1 MKFTTLLLLTLFT
14 GSISH
19 AQTADEKAI
28 LEVLKK
34 QTAAWNRGNLDA
46 FMVGYWQND
55 SLLFIGKSGI
65 TYGYQ
70 KTLENYKR
78 GYGDTARMG
87 VFTSTIL
94 HMKKLAAD
102 SYFIIGKW
110 HLKISIGYASG
121 HYSLVLRKIKG
132 QWVIVADHSS

>member
-1 MKFTTLLLLTLFT
+1 MKFTALVLLTLFIAST
-14 GSISH
+14 SH

-34 QTAAWNRGNLDA
+34 QTEAWNRGDLDA

-55 SLLFIGKSGI
+55 SLLFMGKSGI

-87 VFTSTIL
+87 RFTSTIL

-102 SYFIIGKW
+102 SYFIVGKW
-110 HLKISIGYASG
+110 HLKRTVGDASG
-121 HYSLVLRKIKG
+121 YYSLVMRKIKG

>member
-1 MKFTTLLLLTLFT
+1 MKFLLALLFIIVTAA
-14 GSISH
+14 GSH
-19 AQTADEKAI
+19 AQTTDENAI
-28 LEVLKK
+28 LDVLKK
-34 QTAAWNRGNLDA
+34 QTAAWNRGDLDA
-46 FMVGYWQND
+46 FMIGYWQND

-70 KTLENYKR
+70 KTLENYKK

-87 VFTSTIL
+87 TFTSTIL
-94 HMKKLAAD
+94 HMKKMAAD

-110 HLKISIGYASG
+110 HLKRSVGDASG
-121 HYSLVLRKIKG
+121 HYSLVMRKIKG